1 MNCPDIGNSL
11 MFSIIA
17 LSFDN
22 FKAWGTRCKVNKH
35 LGHLQ
40 IIRNKK
46 K

>member
-1 MNCPDIGNSL
+1 